1 MALGDTGRA
10 IGAVTEALRVRLGDQ
25 TVLNLTPLTVT
36 VGRPETDQGA
46 RRLNLFLYEIVFDA
60 HMKNT
65 PLDDGLPA
73 PVWLVL
79 KYMMTAFDELN
90 ESDTVQ
96 AHEFLGQG
104 VRALQELNYLTAP
117 AGLSADY
124 IRAMTPNPEDLK
136 ITFDDSSSDLLSKV
150 MQGSNERYRVSVSFQ
165 VRPILIAPAEPAS
178 YSLLVGIDYTTTPQT
193 VIGEDGVAV
202 QSLPSL
208 GPVISRIEPE
218 VFELED
224 VVTVHGTDLNLDNL
238 SVLLGPVELPV
249 TMQQPDRLQFVA
261 RGDLLTGERI
271 SAGGQ
276 PLMVVQ
282 AVTATRRRRSNMLVG
297 NLLPTLAAVAV
308 VSPAPVLTP
317 PPGRM
322 RATLALNGLLL
333 GNDTDDV
340 LIVLNRDGTTVR
352 VMDYFMLE
360 ADIPA
365 PPPPPP
371 VPAQTRKRIEM
382 TDADGVTPG
391 DYRVILRVNGL
402 QAKQSPVITFV

>member
-10 IGAVTEALRVRLGDQ
+10 IGATTEALRVRLSDQ
-25 TVLNLTPLTVT
+25 TALNVT

-46 RRLNLFLYEIVFDA
+46 RRLNLFLYEIIFDA
-60 HMKNT
+60 YIKNT

-73 PVWLVL
+73 PLWLVL
-79 KYMMTAFDELN
+79 KYIMTAFDEAN
-90 ESDTVQ
+90 ESDSVQ
-96 AHEFLGQG
+96 AYEFLGQG

-117 AGLSADY
+117 AGLIPDY
-124 IRAMTPNPEDLK
+124 VRALTPNPEDLK
-136 ITFDDSSSDLLSKV
+136 ITFDDSSTDLLSKV
-150 MQGSNERYRVSVSFQ
+150 MQGSNERYRISVAFQ
-165 VRPILIAPAEPAS
+165 VRPVLIAPAEPAS
-178 YSLLVGIDYTTTPQT
+178 YSLLVGIDYTTTPET

-202 QSLPSL
+202 HLLPSL
-208 GPVISRIEPE
+208 GPMITAIEPE
-218 VFELED
+218 VFAPGD

-238 SVLLGPVELPV
+238 SVMLGPVELPV
-249 TMQQPDRLQFVA
+249 TTQRPDRLQFVA
-261 RGDLLTGERI
+261 RADLLTGERI

-276 PLMVVQ
+276 PLTVVQ
-282 AVTATRRRRSNMLVG
+282 AITPTRRRRSNMLVG
-297 NLLPTLAAVAV
+297 NLLPTLGAVTLLLPVAV
-308 VSPAPVLTP
+308 PLP
-317 PPGRM
+317 PPARV
-322 RATLALNGLLL
+322 RATLALDGLLL

-340 LIVLNRDGTTVR
+340 LLVLYREGETVR
-352 VMDYFMLE
+352 AMDYFMLE

-382 TDADGVTPG
+382 TEADAVVPG